1 MTRLYKYFFRGLITV
16 LPLALTL
23 YLLYIFLAWTEA
35 VALTFL
41 RPFIGGFY
49 VPGMGLALGILGI
62 LAIGYLVS
70 KERVQRVL
78 VLLEMP
84 FTNLPVVKSIYSSL
98 KSFADYFSPS
108 SKNTAQQVVV
118 LRVPGQQLELVGLV
132 TRRSM
137 EGLPE
142 GFTQENRVA
151 VYLPMGYMIGGYTV
165 FVPQEWVQPIDMS
178 VEEAMRSSLIAWMA
192 RAETNNRPAA
202 PVAPSLPATR
212 RAARP
217 EPGPSM
223 PIIEFTLAPGCPYIE
238 VNQLLKATGVC
249 DSGGAGKMLVA
260 DGLVQVGG
268 VPETR
273 KTAKIRAGQIVTC
286 GDARIVVRA
295 AEAGDEPA

>member
-16 LPLALTL
+16 LPLALTI

-70 KERVQRVL
+70 KQRVQRFLTV
-78 VLLEMP
+78 VEMP

-118 LRVPGQQLELVGLV
+118 LRIPGQQLELVGLV
-132 TRRSM
+132 TRRGTD
-137 EGLPE
+137 GLPE
-142 GFTQENRVA
+142 GFTQGDRVA

-165 FVPQEWVQPIDMS
+165 FVPQEWVQPIQMS

-192 RAETNNRPAA
+192 RAETGGIRPMPAA
-202 PVAPSLPATR
+202 SPDASADTPVAQPVTQPVAQPAAQT
-212 RAARP
+212 
-217 EPGPSM
+217 
-223 PIIEFTLAPGCPYIE
+223 
-238 VNQLLKATGVC
+238 
-249 DSGGAGKMLVA
+249 
-260 DGLVQVGG
+260 
-268 VPETR
+268 
-273 KTAKIRAGQIVTC
+273 AGQS
-286 GDARIVVRA
+286 A
-295 AEAGDEPA
+295 APSADQPAAAGNPANPVPPRTPGNGPA

>member
-16 LPLALTL
+16 LPLALTI
-23 YLLYIFLAWTEA
+23 YLLYLFLAWTEG

-70 KERVQRVL
+70 KQRVQRFLTL
-78 VLLEMP
+78 VEMP

-118 LRVPGQQLELVGLV
+118 LRIPGQQLELVGLV
-132 TRRSM
+132 TRRGTD
-137 EGLPE
+137 GLPE
-142 GFTQENRVA
+142 GFTQGERVA

-165 FVPQEWVQPIDMS
+165 FVPQEWVQPIQMS

-192 RAETNNRPAA
+192 RAETGNNRPLTPAA
-202 PVAPSLPATR
+202 PHAAVDQAAVDRAAAAATPAAPAT
-212 RAARP
+212 AAAP
-217 EPGPSM
+217 GTSGPSGAAN
-223 PIIEFTLAPGCPYIE
+223 APGTPG
-238 VNQLLKATGVC
+238 NPGN
-249 DSGGAGKMLVA
+249 G
-260 DGLVQVGG
+260 
-268 VPETR
+268 
-273 KTAKIRAGQIVTC
+273 
-286 GDARIVVRA
+286 
-295 AEAGDEPA
+295 PA